1 MAIWNDKALRNPLS
15 AMKYQCPHENS
26 NLHIP
31 QLLWD
36 KGCSSS
42 LSLHTKFHTHIA
54 LTHQWG
60 CVDQEAS
67 KLGSHFSFCLLLK
80 YLKSAFTLIWSLAT
94 SKIKRCQKQL
104 ECRFLQK
111 GENKSLLLSHHGLSG
126 YHTVDAH
133 HSTGLTGDIKYYLN
147 RIPSK
152 KES

>member
-1 MAIWNDKALRNPLS
+1 MAIWNDRALRNPLS

-36 KGCSSS
+36 KRCSSS
-42 LSLHTKFHTHIA
+42 LSLHTKFHTHTA

-67 KLGSHFSFCLLLK
+67 KLGSRFSFCLLLK
-80 YLKSAFTLIWSLAT
+80 YLKSALTLIWSLAT
-94 SKIKRCQKQL
+94 SKIKDVKNSWNAVFYKREKISPC
-104 ECRFLQK
+104 CFHT
-111 GENKSLLLSHHGLSG
+111 NGLSG

-133 HSTGLTGDIKYYLN
+133 HSTSLTGDIKYYLN
-147 RIPSK
+147 RIPSQ